1 MECNAIFIS
10 NALILLL
17 IAANVKGETT
27 AIGGFRWK
35 LLPNAARS
43 PIICKTKV
51 RPFEQNIPTGDRN
64 LSKAATRQKP
74 AAKATKTVAN
84 GNGHKASNKVD
95 AGEFQEVE
103 NAKAEYIARRA
114 SQLEAIKK
122 TDKKLLREMLYQMVL
137 GRRFEE
143 KCAEVY
149 RMGKIGGF
157 CHLYIGQEA
166 IGVGSM
172 MAIEPTD
179 MVITSYRDH
188 VQAMIKG
195 MSPESV
201 MAELYGKEGGCVKGK
216 GGSMHMFSKELE
228 FYGGHGIV
236 GGQIGVGT
244 GMAYAAKYKGTGQVV
259 LCFFG
264 EAAVNQG
271 IFHESLNMAQL
282 WKLPCIYICENNQY
296 GMGTSQARAM
306 STRNI
311 AKKADAFEMA
321 NEFVDGMDVMAVRGA
336 TLRAIERAR
345 KDGSPTLLE
354 VRAYRYMGHSMS
366 DPGNYRTRDEILK
379 YQERDPIVLFKDS
392 LKESKILTDKDFEKI
407 EQEAIDA
414 VDRAVKFSDES
425 PYPSESELLTDVLA

>member
-1 MECNAIFIS
+1 MR
-10 NALILLL
+10 LRPYLLEDL
-17 IAANVKGETT
+17 T
-27 AIGGFRWK
+27 
-35 LLPNAARS
+35 LP
-43 PIICKTKV
+43 
-51 RPFEQNIPTGDRN
+51 
-64 LSKAATRQKP
+64 KAATRTKAENK
-74 AAKATKTVAN
+74 AAKLSKNGKGKALDAISAKHPATDF
-84 GNGHKASNKVD
+84 VD
-95 AGEFQEVE
+95 VE
-103 NAKAEYIARRA
+103 QAKAEFQKRRS

-122 TDKKLLREMLYQMVL
+122 TDKKLLRDMLYQMVL
-137 GRRFEE
+137 GRHFEE

-172 MAIEPTD
+172 MALEKTD
-179 MVITSYRDH
+179 MVVTAYRDH

-195 MSPESV
+195 MTPESV
-201 MAELYGKEGGCVKGK
+201 LAELYGKEGGCVGGK
-216 GGSMHMFSKELE
+216 GGSMHMFSKELG

-244 GMAYAAKYKGTGQVV
+244 GMAYAAKYKNSGQVV

-296 GMGTSQARAM
+296 GMGTSQERAM
-306 STRNI
+306 SSRSI
-311 AKKADAFEMA
+311 AKKAEAYEMA
-321 NEFVDGMDVMAVRGA
+321 NEFVDGMDVMAVRDA
-336 TLRAIERAR
+336 TRRAIARAR

-379 YQERDPIVLFKDS
+379 YQERDPIALFKDS
-392 LKESKILTDKDFEKI
+392 LKEAKVFSEKDFEKI
-407 EQEAIDA
+407 DKEAIAA
-414 VDRAVKFSDES
+414 VDRAVKFAEES
-425 PYPSESELLTDVLA
+425 PLPNEKELFTDVYA

>member
-1 MECNAIFIS
+1 ME
-10 NALILLL
+10 
-17 IAANVKGETT
+17 
-27 AIGGFRWK
+27 
-35 LLPNAARS
+35 P
-43 PIICKTKV
+43 
-51 RPFEQNIPTGDRN
+51 
-64 LSKAATRQKP
+64 
-74 AAKATKTVAN
+74 
-84 GNGHKASNKVD
+84 
-95 AGEFQEVE
+95 EFTDFVEVE
-103 NAKAEYIARRA
+103 QAKAEFNARRS
-114 SQLEAIKK
+114 SQLVSIKK
-122 TDKKLLREMLYQMVL
+122 TDKKLLHSMLYQMVL

-172 MAIEPTD
+172 MALEKTD
-179 MVITSYRDH
+179 MVITAYRDH

-201 MAELYGKEGGCVKGK
+201 LAELYGKAGGCVGGK
-216 GGSMHMFSKELE
+216 GGSMHMFSKEHE

-244 GMAYAAKYKGTGQVV
+244 GMAYAAKYKQSGQVV

-282 WKLPCIYICENNQY
+282 WKLPIIYICENNQY
-296 GMGTSQARAM
+296 GMGTSQERAM
-306 STRNI
+306 SASSI

-321 NEFVDGMDVMAVRGA
+321 NEFVDGMDVMAVREA
-336 TLRAIERAR
+336 TIRAIERAR
-345 KDGSPTLLE
+345 KKSEPTLLE
-354 VRAYRYMGHSMS
+354 IRAYRFMGHSMS
-366 DPGNYRTRDEILK
+366 DPGNYRTRDEIAK

-392 LKESKILTDKDFEKI
+392 LKEAKVFGDKDFERV
-407 EQEAIDA
+407 EHEALEA
-414 VDRAVKFSDES
+414 VERAVRFADES
-425 PYPSESELLTDVLA
+425 PFPNESELMTNVFA

>member
-1 MECNAIFIS
+1 MSQLLDFRLYSSTED
-10 NALILLL
+10 LIL
-17 IAANVKGETT
+17 
-27 AIGGFRWK
+27 
-35 LLPNAARS
+35 P
-43 PIICKTKV
+43 
-51 RPFEQNIPTGDRN
+51 
-64 LSKAATRQKP
+64 KAATRQKP
-74 AAKATKTVAN
+74 EAKKTKASAN
-84 GNGHKASNKVD
+84 GTGKPADSTAPKTGGID
-95 AGEFQEVE
+95 LAQVE
-103 NAKAEYIARRA
+103 LEKSEYLQRRA
-114 SQLEAIKK
+114 SQLESIKR

-137 GRRFEE
+137 GRIFEE

-172 MAIEPTD
+172 MALKPTD

-195 MSPESV
+195 LSPESV
-201 MAELYGKEGGCVKGK
+201 MAELYGKAGGCVGGK
-216 GGSMHMFSKELE
+216 GGSMHMFSKEHE

-236 GGQIGVGT
+236 GGQIGVGM
-244 GMAYAAKYKGTGQVV
+244 GMAFAAKYKGTDQVT

-282 WKLPCIYICENNQY
+282 WKLPCIFICENNQY

-306 STRNI
+306 SSRSI

-321 NEFVDGMDVMAVRGA
+321 NEFVDGMDVMAVRDA
-336 TLRAIERAR
+336 TIRAIERAR
-345 KDGSPTLLE
+345 RDGSPTLLE

-366 DPGNYRTRDEILK
+366 DPGNYRTRDEIRK

-392 LKESKILTDKDFEKI
+392 LKEAKVFSDKDFEKI
-407 EQEAIDA
+407 EQEASEA
-414 VDRAVKFSDES
+414 TARAIQFAEES
-425 PYPSESELLTDVLA
+425 PFPAESELLTDVYA

>member
-1 MECNAIFIS
+1 
-10 NALILLL
+10 
-17 IAANVKGETT
+17 
-27 AIGGFRWK
+27 
-35 LLPNAARS
+35 
-43 PIICKTKV
+43 
-51 RPFEQNIPTGDRN
+51 
-64 LSKAATRQKP
+64 LSKAATRQKSV
-74 AAKATKTVAN
+74 AKAPKTVSS
-84 GNGHKASNKVD
+84 GNGKPAGKV
-95 AGEFQEVE
+95 GNTEVSEFLEVE
-103 NAKAEYIARRA
+103 NAKAEYVARRS

-172 MAIEPTD
+172 MALEPSD

-195 MSPESV
+195 MTPESV

-244 GMAYAAKYKGTGQVV
+244 GMAYAAKYKETGQVV

-296 GMGTSQARAM
+296 GMGTSQQRAM
-306 STRNI
+306 SSRSI

-321 NEFVDGMDVMAVRGA
+321 NEFVDGMDVMAVRDA

-392 LKESKILTDKDFEKI
+392 LKEAKVLNDKDFEKI
-407 EQEAIDA
+407 ENEAVAA
-414 VDRAVKFSDES
+414 VDRAVAFSDES
-425 PYPSESELLTDVLA
+425 PYPNESELMTDVLA

>member
-1 MECNAIFIS
+1 M
-10 NALILLL
+10 
-17 IAANVKGETT
+17 
-27 AIGGFRWK
+27 
-35 LLPNAARS
+35 P
-43 PIICKTKV
+43 
-51 RPFEQNIPTGDRN
+51 
-64 LSKAATRQKP
+64 KAATRQKTG
-74 AAKATKTVAN
+74 AKSTKTSPN
-84 GNGHKASNKVD
+84 GSGKTLETVVKAHQEKD
-95 AGEFQEVE
+95 FYEVE
-103 NAKAEYIARRA
+103 QAIAEYNARRA
-114 SQLEAIKK
+114 SQLAAIKK

-172 MAIEPTD
+172 MAIDPKD
-179 MVITSYRDH
+179 MVVTSYRDH
-188 VQAMIKG
+188 VQAIIKG

-201 MAELYGKEGGCVKGK
+201 MAELYGKEGGCVGGK

-228 FYGGHGIV
+228 FFGGHGIV

-244 GMAYAAKYKGTGQVV
+244 GMAYAAKYKNSGQVV

-296 GMGTSQARAM
+296 GMGTSQERAM
-306 STRNI
+306 SARSI
-311 AKKADAFEMA
+311 AKKADSYEMA
-321 NEFVDGMDVMAVRGA
+321 NEFVDGMDVMAVREA
-336 TLRAIERAR
+336 TLRAVERAR
-345 KDGSPTLLE
+345 DESLPTLLE

-366 DPGNYRTRDEILK
+366 DPGNYRTRNEILK

-392 LKESKILTDKDFEKI
+392 LKEAKVLTDKDFDKI
-407 EQEAIDA
+407 EQEAIDSVA
-414 VDRAVKFSDES
+414 AAVKFADES
-425 PYPSESELLTDVLA
+425 PFPAETELLTHVYA